1 MTAPERLRQLADRI
15 EQVNQH
21 TKPDTAAIL
30 DRIMR
35 DEIDE
40 LSAFARTLYGGV
52 DLPDDATEPRLWYLW
67 QPQ

>member
-15 EQVNQH
+15 EQANQR

-52 DLPDDATEPRLWYLW
+52 YVPDDATEPRLWYLW